1 MVAWTAASGCCCD
14 LKVPEVA
21 ATAWP
26 VEAVASAEAAMATT
40 LEAEETPVKPS
51 ADVTLTAPVEAA
63 VAPASPAPVLQPNAL
78 LIP

>member
-1 MVAWTAASGCCCD
+1 
-14 LKVPEVA
+14 
-21 ATAWP
+21 